1 MKKRFLALLCAL
13 AMLLSGCSSLLNR
26 EYSYSAAHT
35 EYPVNNKPAVLQAE
49 NYQGLVNAILYFI
62 TDHRD
67 TGIIHLT
74 YAKEDAR
81 VASALDAACREVRGE
96 DPLGAYTVED
106 IQYSFESFAAY
117 CEVTVSISYAHTE
130 EEVEAIVPLAG
141 SSAIRQ
147 TISAAMSSFSDKCV
161 FRVSYFIGD
170 ANSLRQLVWQTWLDT
185 PLALVQPEIGI
196 ALFPDS
202 GTNRIIEI
210 SLKWPEEAQVLTERS
225 AALEKQALELL
236 ERTAI
241 VSKKFT
247 PMSLLS
253 SLKWASIY
261 DPEGTGSAYAAL
273 VEGRGNSRGF
283 TQALRL
289 LCQLSDLEATV
300 AEGSFLG
307 EKRYWLIV
315 NTSEGYRHLDPA
327 QDQPDYAT
335 DGTFTAAGYTWDAGR
350 YPACVEYTAF
360 AGPEVPGTLGGQ
372 G

>member
-1 MKKRFLALLCAL
+1 MKKRSLALLCAL
-13 AMLLSGCSSLLNR
+13 CLCLPGCSSLLNR

-35 EYPVNNKPAVLQAE
+35 EYPVGDKSAVLQAE
-49 NYQGLVNAILYFI
+49 NYQGLVNALLYFI
-62 TDHRD
+62 TEHKD
-67 TGIIHLT
+67 TGIVHVT
-74 YAKEDAR
+74 YARDDAR
-81 VASALDAACREVRGE
+81 VTSALDAACREVCGE

-106 IQYSFESFAAY
+106 IQYSFEVFAAY
-117 CEVTVSISYAHTE
+117 CEVAVAITYAHTE

-147 TISAAMSSFSDKCV
+147 TVSAAMSSFADKSV
-161 FRVSYFIGD
+161 FRVSYFTGD
-170 ANSLRQLVWQTWLDT
+170 AGSLYQLVWQTWLDT
-185 PLALVQPEIGI
+185 PLALVKPEIRI
-196 ALFPDS
+196 SLFPDS
-202 GTNRIIEI
+202 GTNRIIEL

-241 VSKKFT
+241 VSEIFT

-261 DPEGTGSAYAAL
+261 DPAGQGSAYAAL
-273 VEGRGNSRGF
+273 VEGRGNSLGF

-289 LCQLSDLEATV
+289 LCQLSDLETTV
-300 AEGSFLG
+300 VEGSAGG
-307 EKRYWLIV
+307 EKQYWLIV

-335 DGTFTAAGYTWDAGR
+335 DEEFAAAGYEWDAQH
-350 YPACVEYTAF
+350 YPACVEYASF
-360 AGPEVPGTLGGQ
+360 ADSGTSGAMGGQ